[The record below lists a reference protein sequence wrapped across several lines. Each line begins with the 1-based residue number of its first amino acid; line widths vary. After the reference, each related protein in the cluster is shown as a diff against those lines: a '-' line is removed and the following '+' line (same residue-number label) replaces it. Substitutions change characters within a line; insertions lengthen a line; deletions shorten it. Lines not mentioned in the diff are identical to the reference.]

1 MRRQRHLLMVLT
13 LAVTASLPVAA
24 DAGAATGLVDVND
37 SDIFAEPIAWLR
49 AEGITRGCNPPD
61 NNEYCPQA
69 PVSRGQMAAF
79 LTRSLRLDVA
89 ALDSFIDDTG
99 SVFEEDI
106 NQLAAAG
113 VTRGCNPP
121 SNDRFC
127 PTDPVTRSQMAA
139 FLARA
144 FELPASATDRFIDDE
159 GSLFEDDINRL
170 AAAGIT
176 FGCNPPD
183 NDRFCPQQAV
193 TRAQMAA
200 FLWRAHG
207 SPPATIRRLVAAGDI
222 AECDLHHDEATAALI
237 DQLLTGTDGTV
248 AALGDTVYPDG
259 TAEQYASCYEPS
271 WGRHRHRTRPA
282 VGNHEY
288 RTPGASGYFEYFG
301 SAAGDPGQG
310 WYSYELG
317 SWQIIV
323 LNSNCGEVDCET
335 GSKQERW
342 LRSRLSAEPR
352 LCTLAYMH
360 HPRFSSGMHGDA
372 DELTDLWQ
380 ALEDHR
386 VDVALAG
393 HDHNYER
400 LGPLTAT
407 GNEDPT
413 GIASFVVGTGGTYLR
428 SVAEQRLASQV
439 VFDGA
444 HGVLVLDL
452 SPSGYAWQFVDTA
465 GTTLDSGSA
474 LCS

>member
-1 MRRQRHLLMVLT
+1 MLVFA
-13 LAVTASLPVAA
+13 LAATALPAVAA
-24 DAGAATGLVDVND
+24 GAGTTTGFVDVD
-37 SDIFAEPIAWLR
+37 DADTFAEPIAWLQ
-49 AEGITRGCNPPD
+49 ASGITRGCNPPVND
-61 NNEYCPQA
+61 AYCPQA

-79 LTRSLRLDVA
+79 LTRALRLDAVA
-89 ALDSFIDDTG
+89 ADSFIDDTG
-99 SVFEEDI
+99 SVFERDI

-113 VTRGCNPP
+113 IARGCNPP

-127 PTDPVTRSQMAA
+127 PTVAVTRSQMAA

-144 FELPASATDRFIDDE
+144 FELPASDSDSFVDDE
-159 GSLFEDDINRL
+159 GSLFEGDINRL

-176 FGCNPPD
+176 MGCNPPT

-207 SPPATIRRLVAAGDI
+207 SPSAGSSHRLVAAGDI

-237 DQLLTGTDGTV
+237 DELLPGTDGIV

-259 TAEQYASCYEPS
+259 SAAQYAACYEPS
-271 WGRHRHRTRPA
+271 WGRHRFRTQPA

-301 SAAGDPGQG
+301 SAAGDPDQG
-310 WYSYELG
+310 WYAYEFG

-323 LNSNCGEVDCET
+323 LNSNCDEVDCET
-335 GSKQERW
+335 GSQQERW
-342 LRSRLSAEPR
+342 LRNQLSADPR

-360 HPRFSSGMHGDA
+360 HPRFSSGMHGDT
-372 DELTDLWQ
+372 DELADLWQ
-380 ALEDHR
+380 ALEEYR

-400 LGPLTAT
+400 LNPMTAA
-407 GNEDPT
+407 GSVDPA
-413 GIASFVVGTGGTYLR
+413 GIVSFVVGTGGTYLR
-428 SVAEQRLASQV
+428 PVLEQRPGSEVAI
-439 VFDGA
+439 DDA

-452 SPSGYAWQFVDTA
+452 SQSGYTWRFVDTA
-465 GTTLDSGSA
+465 RSTLDSGSA
-474 LCS
+474 SCS